1 MHKKK
6 KMVIYIDSFG
16 FLLKFFNLFVSS
28 VFFANSCLSGILFSF
43 LFAILA
49 SIAAFVGL
57 FLDLDKT
64 VR

>member
-28 VFFANSCLSGILFSF
+28 VFFANSCLSRILFSF